1 MVAKFIGCSSELVFD
16 SHGVNAFLTC
26 LGHSLI
32 LKLNGGFMP
41 SKNTAWYSNVNPNVF
56 LSTVAL
62 IILFLALVVVAPNAF
77 DLLTKQMNQWITD
90 SFSWFY
96 VLSVA
101 VFLIVLLYI
110 AFSDMGKI
118 KLGLDHS
125 QPTYSNGSWFAMLFT
140 AGMGIGLMF
149 FGVAEPVMHYVSPPT
164 GEGETIAAAQQAM
177 RVTFFHWGLHAWA
190 IYSIVGLSLAYFAY
204 RHRLPLKIRSSLYP
218 LIGKKIHGPM
228 GDAVDT
234 FATIGTIFGVATTL
248 GFGVT
253 QINSG
258 LNYLFGVEQSS
269 NIQVMLI
276 IFVSILASL
285 SVFFGL
291 DKGIKRLSELNLIL
305 ALVLLLFVFFASS
318 TIYLLQT
325 TIQNVGQYASNLFN
339 MTFNLYAYQPNGWIG
354 GWTIMYWAWWISWSP
369 FVGMFIARVS
379 EGRTIRE
386 FVVGVLLIPTG
397 FTLIWMGFMGNAA
410 LFSILN
416 EANQGLV
423 NAVQTDSSVALFEFL
438 RSLPFASVTSIL
450 ATVLVM
456 LFFVTSADSGALVTD
471 YLTAKSDQSPTW
483 QRLFWTVIMAVL
495 AIVLLL
501 VGGLSALQS
510 ATMMSALPFTLI
522 MLCICWGLLKALR
535 LDVTKMHALQDA
547 RITPR
552 AIQNPR
558 SWQQRLGLIMHYPHS
573 EAEVRHYIETEV
585 HQAFQ
590 SIEKEF
596 KYRRLDVKIQQLE
609 QGLAL
614 RVDHQDEINFIYQV
628 IARQTLPPTF
638 MAESL
643 EEKIDYYQA
652 EVFLKEGG
660 QAYDV
665 MDWTKEDLLQDIID
679 QYERHLHFLSLVRM
693 PD

>member
-1 MVAKFIGCSSELVFD
+1 
-16 SHGVNAFLTC
+16 
-26 LGHSLI
+26 
-32 LKLNGGFMP
+32 MP
-41 SKNTAWYSNVNPNVF
+41 SKNTSWYSNVNPNVF
-56 LSTVAL
+56 LSTV
-62 IILFLALVVVAPNAF
+62 IIIALFLTLVVLAPNAF
-77 DLLTKQMNQWITD
+77 DLLTKQLNQWITD

-101 VFLIVLLYI
+101 IFLILLIYI

-118 KLGLDHS
+118 KLGPDHS

-149 FGVAEPVMHYVSPPT
+149 FGVAEPVMHYVSPPV
-164 GEGETIAAAQQAM
+164 GEGETISAAQQAM
-177 RVTFFHWGLHAWA
+177 RVTFFHWGFHAWA
-190 IYSIVGLSLAYFAY
+190 IYTIVGLALAYFAY
-204 RHRLPLKIRSSLYP
+204 RHNLPLKIRSALYP
-218 LIGKKIHGPM
+218 MIGKRIYGPI

-234 FATIGTIFGVATTL
+234 FATIGTVFGVATTL

-258 LNYLFGVEQSS
+258 LNYLFGIEQSS
-269 NIQVMLI
+269 TTQIFLVI
-276 IFVSILASL
+276 IVSAMASL

-305 ALVLLLFVFFASS
+305 ALALLLFVFFASS
-318 TIYLLQT
+318 SIYLLQT
-325 TIQNVGQYASNLFN
+325 TIQNAGQYVSNLFS

-379 EGRTIRE
+379 EGRSIRE
-386 FVVGVLLIPTG
+386 FIVGVLLIPSG

-410 LFSILN
+410 LYSILH
-416 EANQGLV
+416 EANHGLV
-423 NAVQTDSSVALFEFL
+423 TAVQTDSSVALFEFL
-438 RSLPFASVTSIL
+438 QTLPFSSVMSL
-450 ATVLVM
+450 VATLLIM

-471 YLTAKSDQSPTW
+471 YLTAKSDQSPAW
-483 QRLFWTVIMAVL
+483 QRLFWTFLMAFL

-510 ATMMSALPFTLI
+510 ATMMSASPFTLI
-522 MLCICWGLLKALR
+522 MLFISWGLLKALK
-535 LDVTKMHALQDA
+535 LDVTKMYALQDA

-552 AIQNPR
+552 AIQTPR

-573 EAEVRHYIETEV
+573 EAEVRHYIDTDV
-585 HQAFQ
+585 KAAFESVQ
-590 SIEKEF
+590 VEF
-596 KYRRLDVKIQQLE
+596 KRRYLKVMIE
-609 QGLAL
+609 QIENGLAL
-614 RVDHQDEINFIYQV
+614 KVDHHNEVNFIYQV
-628 IARQTLPPTF
+628 VARETLPPSF
-638 MAESL
+638 MPESS
-643 EEKIDYYQA
+643 EENIRYFQA
-652 EVFLKEGG
+652 EVFLREGG

-665 MDWTKEDLLQDIID
+665 MDWTREDLLQDIID

-693 PD
+693 PEQSK